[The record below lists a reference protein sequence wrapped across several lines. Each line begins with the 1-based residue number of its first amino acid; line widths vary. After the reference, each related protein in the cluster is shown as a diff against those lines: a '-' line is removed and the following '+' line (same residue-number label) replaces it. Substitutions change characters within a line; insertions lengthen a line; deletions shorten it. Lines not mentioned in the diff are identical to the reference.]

1 MPESL
6 TWSEWTEMVGTALS
20 GLGMTLNG
28 VHSLYGLSAAHVPPS
43 ASVSATSG
51 AVTGS
56 VVSGAA
62 GAAAVISGWLAS
74 MKLGGTLGGLSLT
87 TVSLGAGAAYAS
99 IGFLYFVYSIVR
111 VQKKLPPRHAPLE
124 GSPEAL
130 LYPSPEWLST
140 RVLNWGVMGRVG
152 VGKSTLINSLRGLT
166 ARDPDAAPVGIGHT
180 TRRPQPYSFI
190 GDVAK
195 LTKNMAR
202 LWDLPGAGT
211 QEWSSETYI
220 RDTGLRHFDG
230 VIFVTSDAFSE
241 IEASLMNQLVDFKV
255 PYYIVRNKVDQ
266 DVQNNA
272 EDNGASVEESL
283 SEIRSELRDRGC
295 DPARTFLISAKHPEC
310 ADFEFGLLLRM
321 MASDVVLQR
330 NELPEFVDEATPSR
344 LRAVSSRFCTPEKFR
359 PSASPYRNKGSAQR
373 QAFSLPAMGRWR
385 ERRNLSGDSASSV
398 ETPPPPPRWQL
409 SSPAAGQVLSGL
421 GTARTNRSFGDASM
435 SSCALRQQ
443 SVPRF
448 LGDEE
453 RWHP

>member
-1 MPESL
+1 MQTPVPESNNL
-6 TWSEWTEMVGTALS
+6 VEWAAMAGTALS

-28 VHSLYGLSAAHVPPS
+28 IHSLYGLSEHVSQAAGVANS
-43 ASVSATSG
+43 AM
-51 AVTGS
+51 TGT

-62 GAAAVISGWLAS
+62 ALASGWLAS
-74 MKLGGTLGGLSLT
+74 LKLGVGGLSLT

-99 IGFLYFVYSIVR
+99 IGFLYFMYSIVR
-111 VQKKLPPRHAPLE
+111 VQKKLPPKHAPPE

-166 ARDPDAAPVGIGHT
+166 ARDPEAAPVGIGHT
-180 TRRPQPYSFI
+180 TRRPQPYSFV

-211 QEWSSETYI
+211 QEWSSDTYI

-241 IEASLMNQLVDFKV
+241 IEASLMNQLMDFKV

-272 EDNGASVEESL
+272 EDNGASVEDSL

-295 DPARTFLISAKHPEC
+295 DPARTFLISAKHPQC

-330 NELPEFVDEATPSR
+330 NELPEFIDEVTPSR
-344 LRAVSSRFCTPEKFR
+344 LRAVTSRFRTPEKSR
-359 PSASPYRNKGSAQR
+359 PSVLQR
-373 QAFSLPAMGRWR
+373 QAFSLPALGRWH
-385 ERRNLSGDSASSV
+385 RRSLSNEAASSV
-398 ETPPPPPRWQL
+398 ETPPPPSRSQL
-409 SSPAAGQVLSGL
+409 SHPAAGQVLDGL
-421 GTARTNRSFGDASM
+421 GSVRTDRNFTDASPP
-435 SSCALRQQ
+435 SCALRQQ

-448 LGDEE
+448 LGVEE
-453 RWHP
+453 RWHV